1 MHDRRVADMLVNV
14 LANAALATG
23 SILRI
28 WYRVATVESA
38 LAEEA
43 RWLTAFGKPEWNRRL
58 ER

>member
-1 MHDRRVADMLVNV
+1 MLVNV